1 MYNRVQKSRETSRKS
16 SMHNHSCIRGKW
28 LQEDGRKSL
37 IKEVH
42 LQLVVGLEELSRWAS
57 VIGSGSGRVR

>member
-1 MYNRVQKSRETSRKS
+1 
-16 SMHNHSCIRGKW
+16 MHNHSCIRGKW